1 LGAKVVIITGLS
13 GAGKT
18 VALRALEDSG
28 YFSVDNLPPELIGR
42 FISLETEGAGV
53 ENFAIGIDIRERA
66 FLSSFGEI
74 IPSLRNKYHLEVIFL
89 EADPDVLIR
98 RFKETRRP
106 HPLSIEGR
114 TIEEAIE
121 KEASLIAHLKALSD
135 RVIDTSSYTPHQLRN
150 LIQSIYKE
158 GKTALSIS
166 LVSFGYKNGI
176 PLGADLLFD
185 VRFLPNPHF
194 VSELKPLTGLDNPVR
209 EFVLK
214 EPQTEE
220 FLRRLVGFLDFL
232 IPLYKKEGKAYLT
245 IGIGC
250 TGGRH
255 RSPVIVESLSKILK
269 EKHQSVEVIHRDI

>member
-1 LGAKVVIITGLS
+1 MGAKIVIITGLS

-194 VSELKPLTGLDNPVR
+194 VPELKPLTGLDNPVR